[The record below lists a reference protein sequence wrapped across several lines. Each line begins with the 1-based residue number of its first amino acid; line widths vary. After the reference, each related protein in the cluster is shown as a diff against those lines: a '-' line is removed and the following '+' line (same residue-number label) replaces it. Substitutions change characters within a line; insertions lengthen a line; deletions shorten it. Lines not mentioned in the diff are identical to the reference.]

1 MKEEVKLSVLAED
14 ISHIQKVPRLQEK
27 LLELI
32 NKITKVGEYKMNM
45 QRSVVFL
52 YTNKEVF
59 EKEIKE
65 SYLQQHEKQ

>member
-1 MKEEVKLSVLAED
+1 MKEEVKLSLLAED
-14 ISHIQKVPRLQEK
+14 TSHIQKVPRLQEK
-27 LLELI
+27 LLELV

>member
-1 MKEEVKLSVLAED
+1 MSLLAED
-14 ISHIQKVPRLQEK
+14 TISYIESPKTLRKAVGTNE
-27 LLELI
+27 
-32 NKITKVGEYKMNM
+32 ITKVGEYKTNM

-65 SYLQQHEKQ
+65 SYLQ

>member
-1 MKEEVKLSVLAED
+1 
-14 ISHIQKVPRLQEK
+14 
-27 LLELI
+27 
-32 NKITKVGEYKMNM
+32 MNM

-65 SYLQQHEKQ
+65 PYLQQHEKQ

>member
-1 MKEEVKLSVLAED
+1 MSLLAED
-14 ISHIQKVPRLQEK
+14 TISYIESPKTLRKAVRT
-27 LLELI
+27 

-65 SYLQQHEKQ
+65 SYLQWRERQ